1 MLPITIAIVLLLAIL
16 VFSYRQVIDAYPM
29 GGGAYAVSRAN
40 LGAHVSL
47 VAAASLVVDYTL
59 TVAVSIAAGVASLQ
73 SAFPS
78 LNGATIPLCLGI
90 LLFIMVLN
98 LRGLGETARAFL
110 LPTLLFIV
118 GLLAI
123 IAIGLIHPL
132 GLNESQ
138 LGKSQLPTTGF
149 KAVTF
154 LLILKAFSAGCSAL
168 TGVEAIANGTPL
180 FREPRT
186 VRAKRTELLLGLI
199 LGAML
204 LGLAVLAKRWQIGP
218 RTGQTVLSQ
227 IMAMSVGRG
236 WAYYIISITIT
247 VVLALAANTSFGG
260 LPVLASLV
268 ARDNYLPHLFTIR
281 GDRQTFGNGIFV
293 LTILA
298 GALLIAVGGNTNT
311 LIPLFAIGVFIG
323 FTLSQAGL
331 VVHWWRER
339 PARWRRR
346 AAINGFGAV
355 ITAIA
360 TMVFLISKFTEG
372 AWVVV
377 IAIPAFI
384 WLFLR
389 IHAYYE
395 RSAKELRFDEDP
407 GRPEPKYTIVV
418 VPVNRISRLT
428 EHALSEAESLGQEVI
443 AVTVILEGADEGAA
457 AKAEHFFDH
466 WDRWNCGIPLKVLHT
481 EYASVVQPIVAFI
494 DELRAEHPDDQLVVL
509 IPIVRPEKVRYRILH
524 NQLDLVLSAALRNRD
539 DVVVARVTVPLE
551 RPDPSPSPSAEA
563 DRANASGRTQ
573 EPAKPDAW
581 AQRPFHTGSRFSMK
595 AVAPSLASSLPNTL
609 GCHSAASTLARSRS
623 VDAVRTICLVACSA
637 SGPFRAIRSARAT
650 AASSTSAG
658 WTTWLI
664 RPRDS
669 ARSASMES
677 PVSVNSSATAKGI
690 RVLMNT
696 PPPAAKRPRLTSG
709 TPKEA
714 AGRCDHHI
722 AAEQKLEA
730 AGHGRGV
737 RCSNDGDGDLPVGEA
752 DEAAH
757 GVRVAAH
764 AARTALGETAQ
775 VHAGAEGP
783 VARPGEHHR
792 TYLGILLGIEH
803 GEADGRQ
810 QLGIQGIACLR
821 PVQPQYLHRSPS
833 LLDENRLGR
842 CLRSSVRHQ
851 ATTFLSRRSAL
862 ASSPW

>member
-1 MLPITIAIVLLLAIL
+1 
-16 VFSYRQVIDAYPM
+16 
-29 GGGAYAVSRAN
+29 
-40 LGAHVSL
+40 VSL

-73 SAFPS
+73 SAFPG
-78 LNGATIPLCLGI
+78 LDGATIPLCLGI
-90 LLFIMVLN
+90 LVFIMVLN

-138 LGKSQLPTTGF
+138 LGTSQLPTTSL

-168 TGVEAIANGTPL
+168 TGVEAIANGVPL

-186 VRAKRTELLLGLI
+186 VRAKRTEVLLGLI

-204 LGLAVLAKRWQIGP
+204 LGLAVLAKRWHIGP
-218 RTGQTVLSQ
+218 RSGQTVLSQ

-293 LTILA
+293 LTIMA

-339 PARWRRR
+339 PTGWHRR

-360 TMVFLISKFTEG
+360 TIVFLISKFTEG

-407 GRPEPKYTIVV
+407 GLPAPKRTIVV

-428 EHALSEAESLGQEVI
+428 EHALSEAESLGQEVV
-443 AVTVILEGADEGAA
+443 AVTVILEGADEGSA

-494 DELRAEHPDDQLVVL
+494 DELRAAHPDDQLVVL
-509 IPIVRPEKVRYRILH
+509 IPIVRPTKLRYRILH
-524 NQLDLVLSAALRNRD
+524 NQIDLVLSSALRARD

-551 RPDPSPSPSAEA
+551 RPEPAAGTKAAATTGQQPDSPS
-563 DRANASGRTQ
+563 G
-573 EPAKPDAW
+573 
-581 AQRPFHTGSRFSMK
+581 
-595 AVAPSLASSLPNTL
+595 
-609 GCHSAASTLARSRS
+609 
-623 VDAVRTICLVACSA
+623 
-637 SGPFRAIRSARAT
+637 
-650 AASSTSAG
+650 
-658 WTTWLI
+658 
-664 RPRDS
+664 
-669 ARSASMES
+669 
-677 PVSVNSSATAKGI
+677 
-690 RVLMNT
+690 
-696 PPPAAKRPRLTSG
+696 PAADKT
-709 TPKEA
+709 
-714 AGRCDHHI
+714 
-722 AAEQKLEA
+722 
-730 AGHGRGV
+730 
-737 RCSNDGDGDLPVGEA
+737 
-752 DEAAH
+752 
-757 GVRVAAH
+757 
-764 AARTALGETAQ
+764 
-775 VHAGAEGP
+775 
-783 VARPGEHHR
+783 
-792 TYLGILLGIEH
+792 
-803 GEADGRQ
+803 
-810 QLGIQGIACLR
+810 
-821 PVQPQYLHRSPS
+821 
-833 LLDENRLGR
+833 
-842 CLRSSVRHQ
+842 
-851 ATTFLSRRSAL
+851 
-862 ASSPW
+862 